1 MSARRG
7 FLSRV
12 GAPARFAASG
22 LLAAAL
28 FSSASLPSALPSVL
42 PLPFAQPSSFLG
54 PTPARAA
61 ESDAEEASGG
71 DSIRREYAS
80 GPVAVSLRISP
91 AEPRIGDVVELELE
105 ARAEAGVELIMPE
118 FGEALG
124 RFEIVDF
131 APSESQAADGAALA
145 RQRYRLQPKRS
156 GKTSIPAL
164 RIEFVDRRPGQ
175 KPAPEGEDAY
185 EILTDRIALDVATI
199 LAADAP
205 LELRPPHPDLGR
217 RDLGG
222 WPLWAA
228 LGGALLLLAFA
239 APALLR
245 AFAAHRSRRRS
256 QSAYEIARSELDLLL
271 ARGTPGPEALDA
283 FYVELSLVVRR
294 YLENRFALR
303 SPELTTEEFLNE
315 MGRSP
320 DLARS
325 HQRLLRDFLVQADL
339 VKFAGYRPEAEVV
352 GESIAAAERFLEDT
366 RDLARAPD
374 LGGAEPGAPLRTGG
388 PGEGEGRDA

>member
-1 MSARRG
+1 MSARRRSPTRAG
-7 FLSRV
+7 ARV
-12 GAPARFAASG
+12 
-22 LLAAAL
+22 LLASRRLALAAVL
-28 FSSASLPSALPSVL
+28 SSAL
-42 PLPFAQPSSFLG
+42 LPFLLSV
-54 PTPARAA
+54 TPAVSLSMVSAVRAA
-61 ESDAEEASGG
+61 EPTAERMSDG
-71 DSIRREYAS
+71 DAIAREYAS
-80 GPVAVSLRISP
+80 GPVSVTLHIAP
-91 AEPRIGDVVELELE
+91 AEPRIGDVVELTLE
-105 ARAEAGVELIMPE
+105 ARAEAGVELLMPE

-131 APSESQAADGAALA
+131 APSEKQTADGGVEA

-185 EILTDRIALDVATI
+185 EILTERIALDVATI

-217 RDLGG
+217 RDFGG
-222 WPLWAA
+222 WPLWTG
-228 LGGALLLLAFA
+228 LGAGLLLLTLA

-245 AFAAHRSRRRS
+245 ALAAHRSRRRS
-256 QSAYEIARSELDLLL
+256 RSAYEIARSELDLLL
-271 ARGTPGPEALDA
+271 ARGTPGPETLDA

-352 GESIAAAERFLEDT
+352 RESIAAAERFLEDT

-374 LGGAEPGAPLRTGG
+374 PGAMSHASANPMSGKG
-388 PGEGEGRDA
+388 DAEGRDA

>member
-1 MSARRG
+1 MSERRRFRSRRG
-7 FLSRV
+7 AR
-12 GAPARFAASG
+12 ACPAARG
-22 LLAAAL
+22 LLAAAV
-28 FSSASLPSALPSVL
+28 FASASLAPSAPRSAWAAGPATASAPS
-42 PLPFAQPSSFLG
+42 G
-54 PTPARAA
+54 
-61 ESDAEEASGG
+61 DA
-71 DSIRREYAS
+71 IVREYAS
-80 GPVAVSLRISP
+80 GPVAVALSISP
-91 AEPRIGDVVELELE
+91 AEPRIGDVVELVLE
-105 ARAEAGVELIMPE
+105 ARAEAGVELLMPE

-131 APSESQAADGAALA
+131 APSETQAADGGTQA

-175 KPAPEGEDAY
+175 KAAPEGEDAY

-205 LELRPPHPDLGR
+205 LELRPPHTDLGR
-217 RDLGG
+217 RELGG
-222 WPLWAA
+222 WPLWAG
-228 LGGALLLLAFA
+228 LGVALLLLALS

-245 AFAAHRSRRRS
+245 ALAAHRSRRRS
-256 QSAYEIARSELDLLL
+256 RSAYEIARSELDRLL
-271 ARGTPGPEALDA
+271 ARGTPGPETMDA
-283 FYVELSLVVRR
+283 FYVELSLIVRR
-294 YLENRFALR
+294 YLEDRFALR

-352 GESIAAAERFLEDT
+352 GEASAAAERFLEDT

-374 LGGAEPGAPLRTGG
+374 LGTASATMRGPSTAEASATAPTRSDGRG
-388 PGEGEGRDA
+388 DEEGRDA